1 MTETQTLTFDTKTI
15 KDLMFNYYKDYF
27 QDDSIKILYDV
38 IEEDEYSYASLRTK
52 IIKKLIIGKYI
63 GESYYYLSN
72 EDVIKVINKELANY
86 NKKIEHF
93 NYNIVGKTWNGASI
107 FLKDVYVKKK
117 ELRKE
122 WFYEIRYI
130 CW

>member
-122 WFYEIRYI
+122 
-130 CW
+130 

>member
-15 KDLMFNYYKDYF
+15 KELISEYYKDYF
-27 QDDSIKILYDV
+27 EDDSIKIEYDV
-38 IEEDEYSYASLRTK
+38 IEEDEYSYASLR
-52 IIKKLIIGKYI
+52 IKKKINIGKYV

-72 EDVIKVINKELANY
+72 EDVINVINKELAKY

-93 NYNIVGKTWNGASI
+93 NYNINGKTWNGANVI
-107 FLKDVYVKKK
+107 LKDKYVKKK

-122 WFYEIRYI
+122 
-130 CW
+130 